1 MSSYTLTINGIDRT
15 TSVQNGTIRISDSIG
30 SSASTLSFQITN
42 RVNTTPPIPDQ
53 EVIIIQD
60 GVRLFGG
67 RILKVSPVKL
77 GSFLLWNVECVD
89 YTRDL
94 DRTLVVEAYQGMSDR
109 EIIVDIVDNYCGG
122 TGISYDNVTEGI
134 TISNI
139 TFNYMPPSE
148 CFTKICNLTGREWYI
163 DYNKDIHYMLKSNEH
178 SPFNIGQET

>member
-67 RILKVSPVKL
+67 
-77 GSFLLWNVECVD
+77 LL
-89 YTRDL
+89 L
-94 DRTLVVEAYQGMSDR
+94 
-109 EIIVDIVDNYCGG
+109 
-122 TGISYDNVTEGI
+122 
-134 TISNI
+134 
-139 TFNYMPPSE
+139 
-148 CFTKICNLTGREWYI
+148 
-163 DYNKDIHYMLKSNEH
+163 
-178 SPFNIGQET
+178 